1 MELFIALM
9 IIIVMMSHAY
19 IYVKNAGLVIENDE
33 ITLKRVSTFGFQT
46 YYFKT
51 DKIIGMETSQHPFL
65 ERSHL
70 ANLYF
75 LIAKGSI
82 FEFMELKFIKEDTSQ
97 RYVDAYLRMSTMSNY
112 NYMNKTALK

>member
-1 MELFIALM
+1 MELLIALM
-9 IIIVMMSHAY
+9 IIIVMMYHAY
-19 IYVKNAGLVIENDE
+19 IYVKNAGLEIENDE

-51 DKIIGMETSQHPFL
+51 DKIIGIETSQHPFL

-82 FEFMELKFIKEDTSQ
+82 FEFMELKFIREDTSQ
-97 RYVDAYLRMSTMSNY
+97 RYVDAYLRGEY
-112 NYMNKTALK
+112 DV

>member
-65 ERSHL
+65 EKKS
-70 ANLYF
+70 F
-75 LIAKGSI
+75 S
-82 FEFMELKFIKEDTSQ
+82 KFIFP
-97 RYVDAYLRMSTMSNY
+97 YC
-112 NYMNKTALK
+112 

>member
-1 MELFIALM
+1 MHISTL
-9 IIIVMMSHAY
+9 
-19 IYVKNAGLVIENDE
+19 KCRLVIENDE

-75 LIAKGSI
+75 LIAK
-82 FEFMELKFIKEDTSQ
+82 DQ
-97 RYVDAYLRMSTMSNY
+97 YLSLWN
-112 NYMNKTALK
+112 